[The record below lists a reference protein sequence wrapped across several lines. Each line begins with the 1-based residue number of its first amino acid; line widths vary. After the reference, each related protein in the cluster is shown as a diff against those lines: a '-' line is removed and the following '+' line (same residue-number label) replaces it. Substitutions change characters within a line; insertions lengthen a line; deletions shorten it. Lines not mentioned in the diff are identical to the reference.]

1 MKKFLFFLLTSP
13 NSCLK
18 VGKRVEKWEIGGLVG
33 MFEGAA
39 ALNLDAK
46 GRLAIPARHRETLHT
61 AAAGSLILT
70 AHPHRCLLLY
80 PAPAWQPI
88 RDQVLK
94 ASSLDPRAASIKRV
108 LVGNARTEEL
118 DTAGRL
124 LVAPELR
131 EYAQFQKTVFLVGM
145 GSHFEI
151 WSEAGWKQ
159 QNDLA
164 AEALLGDLPPGL
176 GDLVL

>member
-1 MKKFLFFLLTSP
+1 M
-13 NSCLK
+13 
-18 VGKRVEKWEIGGLVG
+18 GKRVEKWVNGVG
-33 MFEGAA
+33 QEMFEGAA
-39 ALNLDAK
+39 ALSLDAK
-46 GRLAIPARHRETLHT
+46 GRLAIPARHRESLL
-61 AAAGSLILT
+61 AAAEGSLVLT

-80 PAPAWQPI
+80 PSPVWQPI
-88 RDQVLK
+88 RDQILK
-94 ASSLDPRAASIKRV
+94 GSSLNPAIASIKRV

-118 DTAGRL
+118 DSAGRI

-131 EYAQFQKTVFLVGM
+131 EYANLQKTVYLVGM
-145 GSHFEI
+145 GTHFEI

-164 AEALLGDLPPGL
+164 AEVMSGELPPGF

>member
-1 MKKFLFFLLTSP
+1 
-13 NSCLK
+13 
-18 VGKRVEKWEIGGLVG
+18 

-46 GRLAIPARHRETLHT
+46 GRLAIPSRHRDALV
-61 AAAGSLILT
+61 AAAEGSLVLT

-80 PAPAWQPI
+80 PLPAWQPI
-88 RDQVLK
+88 RDQILK

-118 DTAGRL
+118 DSAGRI

-131 EYAQFQKTVFLVGM
+131 AYAQLEKTVFLVGM

-164 AEALLGDLPPGL
+164 AQALTGDLPPGF

>member
-1 MKKFLFFLLTSP
+1 
-13 NSCLK
+13 
-18 VGKRVEKWEIGGLVG
+18 

-39 ALNLDAK
+39 ALSLDAK
-46 GRLAIPARHRETLHT
+46 GRLAIPARHREPLL
-61 AAAGSLILT
+61 AASEGSLVLT

-80 PAPAWQPI
+80 PSPAWQPI
-88 RDQVLK
+88 RDQILK
-94 ASSLDPRAASIKRV
+94 ASSLDPRAAAIKRV
-108 LVGNARTEEL
+108 MVGNARTEEP
-118 DTAGRL
+118 DSAGRI

-131 EYAQFQKTVFLVGM
+131 EYANLEKTVYLVGM

-164 AEALLGDLPPGL
+164 AEALSGELPPGL

>member
-1 MKKFLFFLLTSP
+1 
-13 NSCLK
+13 
-18 VGKRVEKWEIGGLVG
+18 

-39 ALNLDAK
+39 ALSLDAK
-46 GRLAIPARHRETLHT
+46 GRIAIPARHRESLL
-61 AAAGSLILT
+61 AAAEGSLVLT

-80 PAPAWQPI
+80 PSPVWQPI
-88 RDQVLK
+88 RDQILK
-94 ASSLDPRAASIKRV
+94 GSSLNPAIASIKRV

-118 DTAGRL
+118 DSAGRI

-131 EYAQFQKTVFLVGM
+131 EYANLQKTVYLVGM
-145 GSHFEI
+145 GTHFEI

-164 AEALLGDLPPGL
+164 AEVMSGELPPGF